1 MKNYQIIMSTLIAVL
16 LMSAIF
22 LGIQDHT
29 ISDMTVKFDAQNRVF
44 LFEMK
49 RENNF
54 AQLN

>member
-1 MKNYQIIMSTLIAVL
+1 MKNYQIIMSTLVAVS
-16 LMSAIF
+16 LMTAIF

-49 RENNF
+49 RQENLPL
-54 AQLN
+54 LN